1 MAPEGRLGHVN
12 CAMTRLRRF
21 YLAGERAILGT
32 VTVGVVLCFWEGL
45 TRGWWARLLEPA
57 LGSGAAAWRISPIF
71 LSSPTAVA
79 LTAIRVF
86 ATGDI
91 WSDLGVSGLEFLL
104 GFVLAI
110 AVGIPLGLAAGWYRR
125 FCFAIEPFLSALNAT
140 PRVALLPLI
149 IIWVGIGIW
158 SKVLVVFLGAVIP
171 ICINSLAG
179 VRTTDAKLLR
189 VARSFKAAEGRLFR
203 TIILPSA
210 VPFILTGLR
219 LGVGRAM
226 VGVVVGELYAATAG
240 VGFMITVA
248 GASFQTD
255 KVFVGVAIIAL
266 AGVLMIEALSRLE
279 RRFETWR
286 PKVGAAT

>member
-1 MAPEGRLGHVN
+1 MAFY
-12 CAMTRLRRF
+12 LRR
-21 YLAGERAILGT
+21 ERAILGT
-32 VTVGVVLCFWEGL
+32 ASVVVFLCVWEGL
-45 TRGWWARLLEPA
+45 IRGWWADLLEPV
-57 LGSGAAAWRISPIF
+57 LGSGAARWRISPIF

-79 LTAIRVF
+79 RAAIRLF
-86 ATGDI
+86 GAGDL
-91 WSDLGVSGLEFLL
+91 WNDLRVSGLEFLL

-110 AVGIPLGLAAGWYRR
+110 AVGIPVGLAAGWYRR
-125 FCFAIEPFLSALNAT
+125 FCYAIEPFLAALNAT

-158 SKVLVVFLGAVIP
+158 SKVVIVFLGAVIP
-171 ICINSLAG
+171 ICINALAG

-189 VARSFKAAEGRLFR
+189 VARSFQAARGRLFW

-240 VGFMITVA
+240 IGFMITVA

-266 AGVLMIEALSRLE
+266 AGLLMIEALARLE

>member
-1 MAPEGRLGHVN
+1 MAQAPRLV
-12 CAMTRLRRF
+12 RV
-21 YLAGERAILGT
+21 YLARERAVLGT
-32 VTVGVVLCFWEGL
+32 VAVVVVLCFWEGL
-45 TRGWWARLLEPA
+45 TRGWWAGLLEPA
-57 LGSGAAAWRISPIF
+57 LGSGAARWRISPIF
-71 LSSPTAVA
+71 LSSPTAIAAAAVR
-79 LTAIRVF
+79 LFSTGAIWNDLRVS
-86 ATGDI
+86 A
-91 WSDLGVSGLEFLL
+91 LEFVL
-104 GFVLAI
+104 GFGLAI

-158 SKVLVVFLGAVIP
+158 SKVVVVFLGAVIP

-179 VRTTDAKLLR
+179 VRTTDARLLR
-189 VARSFKAAEGRLFR
+189 VARSFQAGRGRLFR

-240 VGFMITVA
+240 IGFMITVA

-255 KVFVGVAIIAL
+255 RVFVGVGIIAL
-266 AGVLMIEALSRLE
+266 AGVLMIEALARLE